1 MLIVEENIQLWYR
14 EYKKQFEKSKKWI
27 TSRGGQIRFNT
38 PSNYTDFK
46 TDFLTQVTHNP
57 TKSGKQIAQ
66 KIAKEEAFSV
76 TTKQAEKAAEF
87 HARKEGVKLTQPLV
101 NKFRLNLF
109 EQTEEYRRTDP
120 EMRGKTTYGQNKLIA
135 QHFFGSE

>member
-1 MLIVEENIQLWYR
+1 MLIVEENLHIWYR

-27 TSRGGQIRFNT
+27 SSRGGQIRFNT

-46 TDFLTQVTHNP
+46 TDFLSQVSDNP

-66 KIAKEEAFSV
+66 KMAKAEAFSV
-76 TTKQAEKAAEF
+76 TTKQAEKAAEAF
-87 HARKEGVKLTQPLV
+87 AKKRGIQVTQPLV
-101 NKFRLNLF
+101 NQFRLNLF
-109 EQTEEYRRTDP
+109 EQTEEYR
-120 EMRGKTTYGQNKLIA
+120 KTLSGSTYAQNKMIA